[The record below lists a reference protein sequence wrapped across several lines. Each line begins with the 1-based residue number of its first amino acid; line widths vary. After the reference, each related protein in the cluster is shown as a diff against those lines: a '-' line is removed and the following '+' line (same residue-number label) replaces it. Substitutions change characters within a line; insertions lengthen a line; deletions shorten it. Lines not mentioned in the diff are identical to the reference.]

1 MGDYFDLIARRDSCR
16 DFDAA
21 RPVEKEKL
29 TKCLEAARLAPS
41 ACNSQP
47 WRFIAVTNADL
58 LAKLRPAVQEL
69 NMNRFVNDCPAL
81 VVVVEQDASLTEKV
95 GSRFGRQDFAS
106 VDIGLAASQFCLA
119 ATEQGLSTCI
129 LGWLNE
135 SKIRELL
142 ALDKSRR
149 VRLVLATGYAKTDA
163 LRVKKRKTLAE
174 MSEII
179 E

>member
-1 MGDYFDLIARRDSCR
+1 MGDYFDLIVRRESCR
-16 DFDAA
+16 DFNAA

-47 WRFIAVTNADL
+47 WRFIAVTNADV
-58 LAKLRPAVQEL
+58 LAKLRPAVQEF

-95 GSRFGRQDFAS
+95 GARFGKQDFAS
-106 VDIGLAASQFCLA
+106 IDIGLAASQFCHA

-135 SKIRELL
+135 SRIRELL
-142 ALDKSRR
+142 SLGRSRR
-149 VRLVLATGYAKTDA
+149 VRLVIATGYAKTGA
-163 LRVKKRKTLAE
+163 LRAKKRKTLAE